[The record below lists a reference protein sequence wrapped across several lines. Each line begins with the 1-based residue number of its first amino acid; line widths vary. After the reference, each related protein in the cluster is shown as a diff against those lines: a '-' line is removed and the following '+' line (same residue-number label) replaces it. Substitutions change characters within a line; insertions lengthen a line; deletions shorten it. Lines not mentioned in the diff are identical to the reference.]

1 MSTYLWPILYTLFV
15 WWFSTGVI
23 LVLNRLPRWTYPWTM
38 GATTVLL
45 GLAFVGL
52 AATRDD
58 TRVSGA
64 YLAFTSTVLVW
75 AWQEVAFL
83 LGFVTGPRRSPCP
96 AGSSGWRRAGFAA
109 QTLLHHELALL
120 VLGCGV
126 VATTWGGANPTGVAT
141 FAILWVMRQSAK
153 LNVFLGVRNLNAGFL
168 PTHLAYLATYFRQ
181 ARMNALFPISV
192 VASTWFAVLLWQA
205 AAAPGVQPFDATA
218 LSFAGALLSLAILEH
233 WFMVL
238 PLASETL
245 WGWGLRASKG
255 RPSRDLGT
263 TPS

>member
-1 MSTYLWPILYTLFV
+1 MTYAGPLLFTIFA
-15 WWFSTGVI
+15 WWFSTGLI
-23 LVLNRLPRWTYPWTM
+23 LYLDGRPQRTFKWTFL
-38 GATTVLL
+38 GATLL
-45 GLAFVGL
+45 AGLGFAGLRASSAVETPAAAYCAFACAL
-52 AATRDD
+52 
-58 TRVSGA
+58 
-64 YLAFTSTVLVW
+64 LIW

-96 AGSSGWRRAGFAA
+96 VGSSGWQRAGFAA

-126 VATTWGGANPTGVAT
+126 VAATWGGANPTGVAT

-153 LNVFLGVRNLNAGFL
+153 LNVFLGVRNLNAAFL
-168 PTHLAYLATYFRQ
+168 PSHLAYLATYFRQ
-181 ARMNALFPISV
+181 ARMNSLFPISV

-238 PLASETL
+238 PLASEAL
-245 WGWGLRASKG
+245 WGWGLRASKAG
-255 RPSRDLGT
+255 PARDLGT